1 MNSNSAAAPIIKYI
15 AMLLLALA
23 WAGVLS
29 TGLPCKALVMPAAVV
44 VKLPRPFVKEE
55 NQLPDV
61 GELGVVPGV
70 VTVLVGVS
78 IRLSETSPR

>member
-44 VKLPRPFVKEE
+44 VKLPRPFV
-55 NQLPDV
+55 
-61 GELGVVPGV
+61 
-70 VTVLVGVS
+70 
-78 IRLSETSPR
+78 